1 MTRNSIWHIEQ
12 DASALGVQSIP
23 PLGLM
28 PLTAALLRLRGIS
41 TTEDQL
47 DFLRQ
52 KKLEDL
58 SDFWRLPDMAA
69 GVKAV
74 RQAVESGKRIWIY
87 GDYDADGITA
97 TALLWK
103 TFAMLGCKADYYIPD
118 RLREGYGLH
127 MEAIS
132 YIKEQGAEFLITVDC
147 GISSVEEAALAKSLG
162 IPMVITDHHR
172 PPQVLPEALAIINP
186 ELMETPGA
194 SRGMA
199 GAGVAFAFSRC
210 LLQDFGHEED
220 GRDLLQLAA
229 IGTLADG
236 MPLAGDNRILTSL
249 GLDRMNRSPLPGIRA
264 MAVQGGLEGK
274 TIRENHI
281 SFQFAPR
288 LNAAGRLDDP
298 TLGLQLLLAEDL
310 PSAHPYVT
318 RLAAIN
324 QQRQEWEGRINRE
337 IASRLEDDPAQVAGP
352 VLILA
357 GEDWHPGVIGICAA
371 RLTDKY
377 QKPALLV
384 SFTNDTGRGSGR
396 SLPGYPI
403 YQALS
408 QAASLLPAFG
418 GHALACGFQIHRKD
432 LDSLRRIIEDYALQH
447 WAEAQAETE
456 ASRRADLQ
464 VAIEQLTPAAME
476 DLERLA
482 PFGAENPRPILVLPA
497 MRLAE
502 LRPMGK
508 EKRHFQLFFQTS
520 QRQGKRQSLMAIAF
534 SMEDTIFFP
543 ETGKCY
549 DLLFSP
555 EMNEWQ
561 GRTSVQILL
570 KDLRLSEGETEAE
583 ESGDRE
589 AEPGETGPVDW
600 EAYRSSILGDHAYRE
615 KQIDALNALSA
626 GKNTLLLMATGRGKT
641 AVFQTAIAALGK
653 EKISIVLYPLR
664 SLARDQ
670 MNRMEK
676 VLQPLGIQSF
686 LAWGGLDHWE
696 KRAFFNN
703 LYQGRIQL
711 VISTAEFLQ
720 SHLDKFVPVAERIGL
735 FVVDEAHHLGSGNR
749 QSYKDLQKTWEKLG
763 RPLFLGTTAT
773 AEDACADKILRDFKI
788 GALVAEEHCRENLA
802 LQDARG
808 GSREE
813 KLAYLLQ
820 AIRQDRKMIIYVN
833 SRALTEELSRTLQDN
848 LPWMKNT
855 IGYYHGGLLPEERQ
869 EAEKAFLSGAYR
881 VLVSTSAFG
890 EGADIPDIRD
900 VALYH
905 LCFSEAE
912 YNQLSG
918 RAGRDG
924 QSAFIHL
931 LYDQKDLELNRLL
944 LREEAPDRSRLGS
957 FYLLLREKAA
967 RANPLEI
974 ADEILAAEM
983 RKRGFDGFTA
993 VTARYCLGIL
1003 EEIALLLREEEN
1015 GRRLIHLAPPPPA
1028 KLDLNQSSLYR
1039 EGKKNTIL
1047 FEEYA
1052 VFAFSSDL
1060 SALLAGIN
1068 RPILPERR
1076 RSLDG

>member
-1 MTRNSIWHIEQ
+1 MTRNNIWHIDQ
-12 DASALGVQSIP
+12 DASALGAQPIP

-28 PLTAALLRLRGIS
+28 PLTASLLRLRGIS
-41 TTEDQL
+41 KAEDQL

-52 KKLEDL
+52 KDLGDL

-74 RQAVESGKRIWIY
+74 RQAVEDGKKIWIY
-87 GDYDADGITA
+87 GDYDADGMTA

-103 TFAMLGCKADYYIPD
+103 ALAALGCKADYYIPD
-118 RLREGYGLH
+118 RLKEGYGLH
-127 MEAIS
+127 KEAIS
-132 YIKEQGAEFLITVDC
+132 HIKGRGAEFLITVDC
-147 GISSVEEAALAKSLG
+147 GVSSVEEAALARSLG
-162 IPMVITDHHR
+162 MPMVITDHHR
-172 PPQVLPEALAIINP
+172 PPQVLPDVLALINP
-186 ELMETPGA
+186 ELMDSPGA
-194 SRGMA
+194 SRGMS

-210 LLQDFGHEED
+210 LLQDFGREED
-220 GRDLLQLAA
+220 MTDFLQLAA

-249 GLDRMNRSPLPGIRA
+249 GLELMNRSPLPGIRA
-264 MAVQGGLEGK
+264 MAAQGGLEGK

-281 SFQFAPR
+281 SFHFAPR

-298 TLGLQLLLAEDL
+298 ALGLRLLLAEDL
-310 PSAHPYVT
+310 PSARPYAS

-324 QQRQEWEGRINRE
+324 QQRQELEGLINGE
-337 IASRLEDDPAQVAGP
+337 IADRLEEDPALAAGP
-352 VLILA
+352 VLILE

-371 RLTDKY
+371 RLMDKY
-377 QKPALLV
+377 HKPAILV
-384 SFTNDTGRGSGR
+384 SFTGDTGRGSGR

-403 YQALS
+403 YEALS
-408 QAASLLPAFG
+408 QAAHLLPAFG

-432 LDSLRRIIEDYALQH
+432 LDSLRGIMEDYALQH
-447 WAEAQAETE
+447 WDKAQAETE
-456 ASRRADLQ
+456 AIRRADLL
-464 VAIEQLTPAAME
+464 VALEQLTPAAME

-482 PFGAENPRPILVLPA
+482 PFGAENPRPVLVLPA

-502 LRPMGK
+502 LRPMGQ
-508 EKRHFQLFFQTS
+508 EKRHYQLFFQTS
-520 QRQGKRQSLMAIAF
+520 QMQGKKQSLMAIAF
-534 SMEDTIFFP
+534 SLEDTIFLP
-543 ETGKCY
+543 RTGACY

-570 KDLRLSEGETEAE
+570 KDLRLSDGETAAEDSGAGEA
-583 ESGDRE
+583 
-589 AEPGETGPVDW
+589 GPVDW
-600 EAYRSSILGDHAYRE
+600 EAYRSDILGGHAYRE
-615 KQIDALNALSA
+615 KQIEALNALSA

-670 MNRMEK
+670 MNRMER

-703 LYQGRIQL
+703 LYQGRIRL

-720 SHLDKFVPVAERIGL
+720 SHLDKFLPIAERIGL
-735 FVVDEAHHLGSGNR
+735 FVVDEAHHLGAGNR
-749 QSYKDLQKTWEKLG
+749 QSYKDLQKTWKKLG
-763 RPLFLGTTAT
+763 IPLFLATTAT
-773 AEDACADKILRDFKI
+773 AEDACAEKIIHDFGI

-802 LQDARG
+802 VQDARG
-808 GSREE
+808 GSRED

-820 AIRQDRKMIIYVN
+820 VIRQDRKMIIYVN

-924 QSAFIHL
+924 KPAFIHL
-931 LYDQKDLELNRLL
+931 LYDKKDLELNRLL
-944 LREEAPDRSRLGS
+944 LREEAPDRSNLGS

-967 RANPLEI
+967 RANPLDI
-974 ADEILAAEM
+974 SDEILAEEM
-983 RKRGFDGFTA
+983 TKRGFTGFTA
-993 VTARYCLGIL
+993 VTAGYCLGIL

-1028 KLDLNQSSLYR
+1028 KLDLNQSSLYK
-1039 EGKKNTIL
+1039 EGKKNTLL

-1052 VFAFSSDL
+1052 AFAFSSDL